1 MVGMTIL
8 LSSVTKSFGTHKALN
23 HVDLEIEDGAFF
35 VVLGPSGCGK
45 STLLRAIAGL
55 EPIDSG
61 EIALGGEMVAR
72 DGFHLEPE
80 RRQTGVV
87 FQSYALWP
95 HMSVAANVA
104 FPMETAGLKKAEI
117 KARTADHLK
126 TVELTPFRDRKPADL
141 SGGQRQRVAL
151 ARCLAQGAKTVLM
164 DEPLANLDPHLRGA
178 MEEEL
183 AAFHKMSGATT
194 LFITHDQREA
204 MALADK
210 VAVMWDG
217 EFLQVDEP
225 DTLYRRPHSEK
236 VAGFIGRSS
245 LVPVR
250 IEQVDGTRAW
260 VLVGE
265 HRFEAECALGTTT
278 GLATLLLR
286 PEHLVLAP
294 GGHGLKATVE
304 RTIYRGGFWE
314 AFVAIDGLSKPLM
327 MNLNRAAKI
336 GESLFLENLRGWV
349 LPS

>member
-1 MVGMTIL
+1 MSIEIA
-8 LSSVTKSFGTHKALN
+8 SVTKSFGSHKALKD
-23 HVDLEIEDGAFF
+23 VSLSIPDGTFF

-45 STLLRAIAGL
+45 STLLRTIAGL

-61 EIALGGEMVAR
+61 EIALGGETVAR
-72 DGFHLEPE
+72 DGYHLEPE
-80 RRQTGVV
+80 RRKTGVV

-104 FPMETAGLKKAEI
+104 FPMETAGLK
-117 KARTADHLK
+117 TADIKTRTSEHLA
-126 TVELTPFRDRKPADL
+126 TVELTAFRDRKPADL

-183 AAFHKMSGATT
+183 AAFHKASGATT

-204 MALADK
+204 MALADQ

-217 EFLQVDEP
+217 EILQVAEP
-225 DTLYRRPHSEK
+225 DVLYRRPTSRR

-245 LVPVR
+245 LVGVEVNHVEAGYANVTLAGHR
-250 IEQVDGTRAW
+250 IDVDCPNDTR
-260 VLVGE
+260 
-265 HRFEAECALGTTT
+265 T
-278 GLATLLLR
+278 GSATLMLR
-286 PEHLVLAP
+286 PEHLVPSA

-314 AFVAIDGLSKPLM
+314 VFVTLDGLSMPLLM
-327 MNLNRAAKI
+327 TLNRPAVT
-336 GESLFLENLRGWV
+336 GETLFLDILRGWI
-349 LPS
+349 LPE